1 MAKSRGSRIHL
12 LDEIRGI
19 SIILM
24 VIFHALYTMAFM
36 FNFSFASELYY
47 FFLPISIWFAALFVL
62 ISGISCRLSHSNLKR
77 GGKLLAISIGLTAVT
92 WFLDAKLGF
101 SNTVIWFGILHL
113 LSLSMLIYGLL
124 SKWLD
129 KIHPII
135 STVIFGL
142 LFAITMHIDDGYLA
156 FGQYVF
162 KVPEVLRNCKYLFP
176 IGIVSPDFYSADYY
190 PLFPWLFLFLIGA
203 SIGRWF
209 KGGKLPEF
217 FYNEHI
223 RPVAYCG
230 RHTLIIYLA
239 HQPLI
244 YGITW
249 ALTQLIDKIKA

>member
-1 MAKSRGSRIHL
+1 MAKSRSSRIHL

-19 SIILM
+19 AIILM

-36 FNFSFASELYY
+36 FNLSFASELYY
-47 FFLPISIWFAALFVL
+47 FFLPVSIWFAALFVL
-62 ISGISCRLSHSNLKR
+62 ISGISCRLSHSNFKR
-77 GGKLLAISIGLTAVT
+77 GGKLFAICIALTAVT
-92 WFLDAKLGF
+92 WLLDTKLGF

-113 LSLSMLIYGLL
+113 LSLSMLIYGALA
-124 SKWLD
+124 KWLD
-129 KIHPII
+129 KIHPVI
-135 STVIFGL
+135 STVVFGL
-142 LFAITMHIDDGYLA
+142 LFAITMHIDD
-156 FGQYVF
+156 
-162 KVPEVLRNCKYLFP
+162 LFP

-190 PLFPWLFLFLIGA
+190 PLLPWLFLFLIGA

-217 FYNEHI
+217 CYNEHV

-230 RHTLIIYLA
+230 RHTLVIYLA